1 MKSILISNGAWAPD
15 RASPRRAW
23 THTKTRFGHFQT
35 KTFQTSSGSGWAGE
49 ASATGAAQVRS
60 RVGRAGAGFDAF
72 RAKTLST
79 GSGGDWAGEAAAP
92 GAAHVRSG
100 VGRAGIWFGAL
111 RAGTLLGGS
120 GGGSFGR
127 LLVCLA
133 PVLPWRG
140 RAPVALGSGLVPCRR
155 ALGATGP
162 AGAAAAEAA
171 RVRSR
176 VGRAQ
181 AGFGALLDPAG
192 AAVLGSFPV
201 R

>member
-1 MKSILISNGAWAPD
+1 MF
-15 RASPRRAW
+15 SPFSYLHFR
-23 THTKTRFGHFQT
+23 KTIPLYLPLLHLLSETLVLFGHFQT

-140 RAPVALGSGLVPCRR
+140 RAPPTPSHPPPHPPHPPHPPL
-155 ALGATGP
+155 P
-162 AGAAAAEAA
+162 AAPPTPHPPFFSPAQFGVTIHTYRIYLA
-171 RVRSR
+171 RV
-176 VGRAQ
+176 
-181 AGFGALLDPAG
+181 DPA
-192 AAVLGSFPV
+192 
-201 R
+201 